1 MKADTVAPLS
11 LSCTIYSLVPASRS
25 VEAIESWDLE
35 LTSVAS
41 DFKKDSGSEI
51 TLQYNVGKN
60 RTYEVFMLNED
71 CSTDIT
77 PTDLVNFTDSTSD
90 IAGDTSNDNLQV
102 DVDIV
107 KGDIANSTIWVDGKV
122 KMCAKVQLKSGAN
135 VIKELE
141 RIIEVELN
149 FENSFDTIDNATF
162 AAISLD
168 TNTTNAD
175 VDNYIKACTCDGY
188 SSSFV
193 CNTNVL
199 GVDDYLNVCVE
210 SLNPE
215 MEIDYLDSLTMDQ
228 ADTGTT
234 LSIVSNKVL
243 VDGSISSKT
252 TRADD
257 SGVHV
262 ASVIP
267 ASFFSYASS
276 GTAEVSGVVFLK
288 LKGSSRRLAV
298 EIDDRALQ
306 AASDQESAFSMEVQL
321 ENELDVIADSNG
333 VLYDV
338 MSGAINGVTV
348 VVTAATFLMW

>member
-1 MKADTVAPLS
+1 M
-11 LSCTIYSLVPASRS
+11 
-25 VEAIESWDLE
+25 
-35 LTSVAS
+35 
-41 DFKKDSGSEI
+41 DSGSEI
-51 TLQYNVGKN
+51 TLQYNVGKD
-60 RTYEVFMLNED
+60 RTYEVFMLDED
-71 CSTDIT
+71 CLTDIT
-77 PTDLVNFTDSTSD
+77 PTDLVTFTDSTSD

-102 DVDIV
+102 DVDIE

-122 KMCAKVQLKSGAN
+122 KMCAKVQLKSGEN

-168 TNTTNAD
+168 TNATNAD
-175 VDNYIKACTCDGY
+175 VDNYIYACTCNGANADPY
-188 SSSFV
+188 V
-193 CNTNVL
+193 CNTNIL

-215 MEIDYLDSLTMDQ
+215 MEINYLDSLTMVQ

-234 LSIVSNKVL
+234 LSIVSSQVL
-243 VDGSISSKT
+243 VDESISSKT

-267 ASFFSYASS
+267 ASFFSYDSS

-306 AASDQESAFSMEVQL
+306 ATSDQESAFSMEVQL
-321 ENELDVIADSNG
+321 EKNELDVIADSNG
-333 VLYDV
+333 ALYDV
-338 MSGAINGVTV
+338 MSRAISGVAA